1 MSHAKTAGLIA
12 GFLGAFGL
20 GLVVGPMI
28 MDQRSDRPAV
38 SVSQPVPAPE
48 AAAAPAPARSARTAR
63 PAPPGFAANRPIVIE
78 QPAAHPEL
86 HQRLKPVLNRGT
98 NMNKAA
104 DGFRNAEEFAM
115 VAHASRNT
123 EVPFALLKHRVLDQR
138 MSLDEAIRAS
148 KPEIDVAGAVR
159 EARAEALADVKAV
172 ES

>member
-1 MSHAKTAGLIA
+1 MSPAKTAGLTA

-20 GLVVGPMI
+20 GVLVSPMI
-28 MDQRSDRPAV
+28 MDQRSDVAPVAV
-38 SVSQPVPAPE
+38 AQPTAEP
-48 AAAAPAPARSARTAR
+48 AAAAVPAKTAR
-63 PAPPGFAANRPIVIE
+63 PVRPARPGFAANRPIVIE
-78 QPAAHPEL
+78 QPATHPEL

-123 EVPFALLKHRVLDQR
+123 EVPFMLLKQRVLEQN

-159 EARAEALADVKAV
+159 EAKAEALADVKAV